1 MIKQEEIHENWE
13 FGNSRA
19 PHQLRLTHIPTG
31 ISVMGNTASEEM
43 KPKLYNDLMIA
54 LEKALPETEFTPQ
67 PQNDGMQAQMNA
79 LQAKLDM
86 LMAAIAG
93 GQVLSKSVAKRVTAQ
108 TEPKKRGRKPGTKL
122 VGGKA
127 IAPKT
132 LVSPNGVETVSPEGY
147 SVLDPTK
154 VAPAPSSVPP
164 LPTRVYKPAQTVSVV
179 SDKAAAKGIVA

>member
-93 GQVLSKSVAKRVTAQ
+93 GKVAAKVSD
-108 TEPKKRGRKPGTKL
+108 PKKRGRKPGTKL
-122 VGGKA
+122 VDGKA
-127 IAPKT
+127 VPPAT
-132 LVSPNGVETVSPEGY
+132 APEGY
-147 SVLDPTK
+147 SVLDPSK